1 MSSENPMSGRPQFD
15 DSTVISAAMEV
26 FWRHGYAASSID
38 ELTTA
43 MGLSRSSMYKRF
55 RDKDGLFQEVL
66 STYSQRV
73 LKRMNAV
80 QADTKRQQLEALFHE
95 FLPREGKTTRP
106 AGCMLARS
114 CTEMADLPAGS
125 RAVAREGLMG
135 QRAILSGILREAVA
149 SEELAPTSDIEGL
162 SWHYLGVLHATMNL
176 PQAGATSGDLRRVV
190 ELAMLAWPLAPAAV
204 APQRSRGR
212 RSANASLGSVS
223 TPTRPSRSEDPS

>member
-1 MSSENPMSGRPQFD
+1 MMSSENPMSGKPQFD
-15 DSTVISAAMEV
+15 DSAVISAAMEI

-66 STYSQRV
+66 STYAQRV
-73 LKRMNAV
+73 LKRMHAV
-80 QADTKRQQLEALFHE
+80 QADTKRQQLEALFQE
-95 FLPREGKTTRP
+95 FLPGDGRTARP

-125 RAVAREGLMG
+125 QAVAREGLMS

-149 SEELAPTSDIEGL
+149 SGELAPTSDIDGL
-162 SWHYLGVLHATMNL
+162 SWHFLGVLHATMNL
-176 PQAGATSGDLRRVV
+176 PQAGATFGELRRVV
-190 ELAMLAWPLAPAAV
+190 ELAMLAWPLAV
-204 APQRSRGR
+204 
-212 RSANASLGSVS
+212 
-223 TPTRPSRSEDPS
+223 